1 MARSDSS
8 EEFIL
13 VQKRRGERLRRL
25 VILIVFS
32 VGSGAAG
39 FMLGSAQY
47 RARYLA
53 ADDGLETVRKERDR
67 LQEQA
72 TQYRQELV
80 RLERDQEVNRH
91 SLREA
96 QKTIRK
102 LEQSLKERKSEISF
116 YKSIMAPEDLE
127 TGLQVFRMD
136 LDPTTS
142 PNRWRYNLVLS
153 QIGDNNRFVAG
164 HVKVHLVGYVG
175 QERQRLPLHRIS
187 DSREDNEIEFRFR
200 YFQSVDGDMTIPE
213 GFEPNSIQV
222 EAVTDNGQ
230 ETSERE
236 FLWQDKT
243 GGEADVSQVQKS
255 P

>member
-72 TQYRQELV
+72 TEYHQELV